1 MKIICLLLPCK
12 REHISD
18 IVVGFSNYDQPIRM
32 GLYQCVRCKA
42 ISKGMCHSLTEEPV
56 PKTTTKETKRR

>member
-18 IVVGFSNYDQPIRM
+18 IIVGFNSFDQPIRM

-42 ISKGMCHSLTEEPV
+42 ISQGMCHSLPM
-56 PKTTTKETKRR
+56 KTVREFKNRCTANP